1 MFHLFAVEGRKM
13 GEKSD
18 FLKMKCRG
26 EGDCYLYLSPG

>member
-13 GEKSD
+13 GEVQFFED
-18 FLKMKCRG
+18 KMRG